1 MRDYSGEDGRHDSF
15 CLRVC
20 PRYVSCIQLMIAIS
34 PKVLQLEV
42 GQVQEDVLMAEY
54 LGTLKI
60 EPTSFKQT
68 FTGRQLGPNE
78 VLTKCTSSHLE

>member
-1 MRDYSGEDGRHDSF
+1 MT
-15 CLRVC
+15 
-20 PRYVSCIQLMIAIS
+20 
-34 PKVLQLEV
+34 
-42 GQVQEDVLMAEY
+42 EY

-78 VLTKCTSSHLE
+78 VLTKCTPSYLQSQHTADG

>member
-1 MRDYSGEDGRHDSF
+1 MK
-15 CLRVC
+15 
-20 PRYVSCIQLMIAIS
+20 LMIAIS
-34 PKVLQLEV
+34 RKVHQLEV
-42 GQVQEDVLMAEY
+42 SQVQEDVLMTEY

-78 VLTKCTSSHLE
+78 VLTKCDSFQFTLEDLADW

>member
-1 MRDYSGEDGRHDSF
+1 
-15 CLRVC
+15 
-20 PRYVSCIQLMIAIS
+20 MIAIS
-34 PKVLQLEV
+34 PKVPQLEV
-42 GQVQEDVLMAEY
+42 SHVSNELLMIEY